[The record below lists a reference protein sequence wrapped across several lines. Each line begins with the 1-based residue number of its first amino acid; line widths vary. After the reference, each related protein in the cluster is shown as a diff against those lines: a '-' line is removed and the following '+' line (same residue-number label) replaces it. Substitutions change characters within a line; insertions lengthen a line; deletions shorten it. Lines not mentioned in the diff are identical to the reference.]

1 MTIEEKEHQ
10 IWVQKQIEFDPEFID
25 KSEEIEVP
33 PKKFMY
39 VPQKNKIENEEMTEF
54 INENEVAQSLN
65 KSPESDNDGSVVSS
79 RLRRIKK
86 TKYNESDNFIT
97 FPNEAKADSV
107 KQNIVESSK
116 GSLKKGAQSGK
127 NKKNTE
133 VQFSSDDE

>member
-1 MTIEEKEHQ
+1 
-10 IWVQKQIEFDPEFID
+10 
-25 KSEEIEVP
+25 
-33 PKKFMY
+33 MY

-65 KSPESDNDGSVVSS
+65 KSLESDNDGSVVSS

-97 FPNEAKADSV
+97 FPNEAKVDSV
-107 KQNIVESSK
+107 KQNIAESSK
-116 GSLKKGAQSGK
+116 GSLKRGAQFGK
-127 NKKNTE
+127 NKKNIE